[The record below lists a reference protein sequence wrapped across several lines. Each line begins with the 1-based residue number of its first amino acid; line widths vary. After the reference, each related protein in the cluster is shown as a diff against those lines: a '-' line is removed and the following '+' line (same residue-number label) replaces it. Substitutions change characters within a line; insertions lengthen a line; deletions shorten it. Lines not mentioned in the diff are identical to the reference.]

1 MPNNRKVRELTTD
14 KIGQLVAIS
23 GTVTR
28 TSEVRPELFLGVFT
42 CRECG
47 QASVPIVQQF
57 KYTEPA
63 KCSNRTCDNSSS
75 WALDMDKV
83 GREVKRSVCMVL
95 CVCGAVRGAV
105 RGAVL

>member
-1 MPNNRKVRELTTD
+1 MTTD

-83 GREVKRSVCMVL
+83 GREVKRSVYIVLCAVL
-95 CVCGAVRGAV
+95 CVVLCIEACCDVKRGV
-105 RGAVL
+105 FVL